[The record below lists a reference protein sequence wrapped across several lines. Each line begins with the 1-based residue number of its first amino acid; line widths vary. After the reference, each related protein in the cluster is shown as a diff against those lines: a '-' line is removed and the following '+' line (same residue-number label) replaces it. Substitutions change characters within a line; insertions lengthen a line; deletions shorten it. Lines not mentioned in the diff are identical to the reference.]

1 MTKEKSLLFFFT
13 LTHTLIISFKGNNIL
28 LSPFYFLFH
37 EQFFLLAVFSL
48 SSSLLGTLS
57 ILLCDNPCYCSLFS
71 KVAVPYSL
79 LPLVFLPSE
88 NPFSLLVLRS
98 IFPLPIGRTLGPKP
112 SNSL

>member
-1 MTKEKSLLFFFT
+1 MTKEKSLLFFFA
-13 LTHTLIISFKGNNIL
+13 LTHTLIISFKGDNIL

-37 EQFFLLAVFSL
+37 AQFFHLAIFSL

-79 LPLVFLPSE
+79 LPLVFLPSK
-88 NPFSLLVLRS
+88 NPVSLFWFYALFSL
-98 IFPLPIGRTLGPKP
+98 
-112 SNSL
+112 SL